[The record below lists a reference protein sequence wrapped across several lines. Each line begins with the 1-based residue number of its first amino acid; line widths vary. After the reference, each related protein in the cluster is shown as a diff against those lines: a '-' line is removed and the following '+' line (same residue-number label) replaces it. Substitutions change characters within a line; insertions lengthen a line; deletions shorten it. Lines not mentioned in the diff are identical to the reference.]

1 MTLNDKPNIRKW
13 LNRYNVKN
21 YTLIPDEQYGFVVN
35 VDGNVNLYNKQISA
49 IEIKFNIV
57 SDYFY
62 CPLNNLTSLEGYP
75 TLVGGLF
82 NCSRNELTSLEH
94 CPASIGGG
102 LDIISNKLTNF
113 YHLPKIISGSFLCHN
128 NEGLGNFQKVV
139 DFSEIK
145 EIAASEKENNNLCTL
160 LANIE
165 LKQKVSKL

>member
-21 YTLIPDEQYGFVVN
+21 YTLVPDEQYGFVVN
-35 VDGNVNLYNKQISA
+35 VDGDVNLYNKQISA

-57 SDYFY
+57 SGYFY
-62 CPLNNLTSLEGYP
+62 CPLNNLTSLEGCP

-94 CPASIGGG
+94 CPESIGGG
-102 LDIISNKLTNF
+102 LDISNNKINNL
-113 YHLPKIISGSFLCHN
+113 YHLPKNISGSFLCHN

-145 EIAASEKENNNLCTL
+145 EIAASEKERNALYTS
-160 LANIE
+160 LANTQLE
-165 LKQKVSKL
+165 WKVSKL